1 MFQNSLKIIVF
12 LKIKEQIIFSNVFD
26 LKIFFVLSREDEK

>member
-12 LKIKEQIIFSNVFD
+12 LKIKEQLIFSNVFD
-26 LKIFFVLSREDEK
+26 LKIFFVLSRGDEK